1 MAEIIIERM
10 SHDDVPA
17 VMAVDKL
24 CFPTPWSENAY
35 RSEMGN
41 VCAYYLVARLPGRR
55 FGTAAERQERIVGF
69 AGAWMVMDE
78 AHITTIGVH
87 PDYRR
92 HGIGQQL
99 FATLLRE
106 ATARG
111 VRRASLEVRET
122 NRAAQLLYAKYQ
134 FIPIARR
141 RRYYSDTGED
151 AIVMWV
157 EDLQAEMRDEGQEM
171 RSDEDLLFS
180 HLTSLIPHPSER

>member
-1 MAEIIIERM
+1 MSQITIERM

-17 VMAVDKL
+17 VMAVDNL

-41 VCAYYLVARLPGRR
+41 VSAYYLVARLPARR
-55 FGTAAERQERIVGF
+55 FGASGEREGRLIGF
-69 AGAWMVMDE
+69 AGAWIVMDE

-92 HGIGQQL
+92 HGIGERL
-99 FATLLRE
+99 FGRILEE
-106 ATARG
+106 AAGRG
-111 VRRASLEVRET
+111 VRRASLEVRES
-122 NRAAQLLYAKYQ
+122 NRAAQSLYAKYG
-134 FIPIARR
+134 FVPIARR

-157 EDLQAEMRDEGQEM
+157 EDLQAGIQAFRRSGVQDELTHS
-171 RSDEDLLFS
+171 SDAR
-180 HLTSLIPHPSER
+180 TTERLNA

>member
-1 MAEIIIERM
+1 MPEIVIERM

-41 VCAYYLVARLPGRR
+41 VCAYYLVARLPRRR
-55 FGTAAERQERIVGF
+55 FGAPAEREERVVGF
-69 AGAWMVMDE
+69 AGAWLVMDE

-92 HGIGQQL
+92 HGVGEQL
-99 FATLLRE
+99 FAALLRE
-106 ATARG
+106 AAARG

-122 NRAAQLLYAKYQ
+122 NQAAQSLYAKYQ

-157 EDLQAEMRDEGQEM
+157 EDLQTGVQVFEYSGIQDRQSQSRPGLC
-171 RSDEDLLFS
+171 R
-180 HLTSLIPHPSER
+180 P